1 MKILLCK
8 LKHKEVK
15 TPKNQNQKLSHL
27 GLTGKISEF
36 KIFNLE
42 TNDHSL
48 KFLIFFS
55 FRESGSFSLSGGEV
69 PLQSGLFLIGECV
82 CV

>member
-42 TNDHSL
+42 TNDQSL

-55 FRESGSFSLSGGEV
+55 FRESGSFSLSGGEI